1 MSLWFSGGTLGETSK
16 KTKQNKKNLESFSKN
31 WGFEKSAAFYVLI
44 VDKCFVAFPFSKW
57 IYSQFTACDSPAGLS
72 RSAGFIGIPVVQ
84 RRQEKSLNHYLNLL
98 RVTIFYEMKSRRRDT
113 AALETFCWFKCRER
127 PAVCFVL
134 VSLGQLD
141 VLAASEFS

>member
-1 MSLWFSGGTLGETSK
+1 MGELWEKL
-16 KTKQNKKNLESFSKN
+16 QKKNPTKLESFSKN

-84 RRQEKSLNHYLNLL
+84 RRQEVFKSL
-98 RVTIFYEMKSRRRDT
+98 
-113 AALETFCWFKCRER
+113 
-127 PAVCFVL
+127 
-134 VSLGQLD
+134 
-141 VLAASEFS
+141 SEFAKSNYFL